1 MDAALYEK
9 LIEAGVLKNDH
20 NLQSFGPVFAHDCDV
35 CFFLGQYND
44 ADLYLC
50 PKEAGGPTVI
60 ARFSWEPGDYASGTP
75 IAESK
80 AFPEATHRELRVAW
94 LIARDCG
101 LVQDPKPVETGEEI
115 NKRLLW
121 EAVEKRYQPE
131 DLDEYVHDAVSQ
143 DGSAINN
150 AGLEA
155 QFEFLYD
162 QLGPDW
168 IEKELLKD
176 G

>member
-1 MDAALYEK
+1 MDEGLYKK
-9 LIEAGVLKNDH
+9 LTEAGVLKNDH
-20 NLQSFGPVFAHDCDV
+20 NLESFGPVHAHDCEA
-35 CFFLGQYND
+35 CLFLGQYGE

-60 ARFSWEPGDYASGTP
+60 ARFSGEPSDYASGMP

-80 AFPEATHRELRVAW
+80 TFPTATIRPLRVAW

-101 LVQDPKPVETGEEI
+101 LVEDPKPAETGEEM

-121 EAVEKRYQPE
+121 EAVEKRYEPE

-155 QFEFLYD
+155 QFDFLYA

-168 IEKELLKD
+168 IERELLKE
-176 G
+176 